1 MTVPMLPSNYSEA
14 LEKAVIDKLRAEA
27 KKVEFEAKRAALE
40 NELSDLAI
48 RQAKA
53 DIITA
58 EAHALECLSNAKSAR
73 IATDAALRQEE
84 FTLASDHYHHELHF
98 SCEVSAKTVEKALQ
112 QLAVWHRQDAECPMR
127 ITINSEGGSALD
139 GIHLF
144 DQLWAYS
151 LRGGGT
157 HRVTAT
163 VKGYAASMAA
173 ILVQAA
179 DERVIGPQ
187 SWLMIHK
194 VSAGASGK
202 ATEIMNTA
210 KFLEHMCERI
220 AQVFVSR
227 SAGKIELETFA
238 KRWEHADWW
247 LSAEQ
252 ALEFGFVD
260 RIG

>member
-1 MTVPMLPSNYSEA
+1 MTQPVSPA
-14 LEKAVIDKLRAEA
+14 LEAAQIKKLNAEA
-27 KKVEFEAKRAALE
+27 KKIDLEAKRIAVE
-40 NELSDLAI
+40 NDLSNLAI
-48 RQAKA
+48 QQAEA
-53 DIITA
+53 DIKA
-58 EAHALECLSNAKSAR
+58 SVAHAHEAEHNAVASR
-73 IATDAALRQEE
+73 IAADAATRQEQ
-84 FTLASDHYHHELHF
+84 FTLASDHYHNELHF
-98 SCEVSAKTVEKALQ
+98 SCAVDGKSVERALQ
-112 QLAVWHRQDAECPMR
+112 QLSVWHRQSLDCDMNL
-127 ITINSEGGSALD
+127 TIHSEGGSALD

-157 HRVTAT
+157 HRVTVT

-179 DERVIGPQ
+179 DERIIGPQ

-202 ATEIMNTA
+202 VTEIMNTA
-210 KFLEHMCERI
+210 KFLEHMCDRI
-220 AQVFVSR
+220 AGVFVDR
-227 SAGKIELETFA
+227 AGGKISLETFSA
-238 KRWEHADWW
+238 KWEHADWW

-252 ALEFGFVD
+252 ALQYGFVD